1 MQPSVRIGVIGAGIL
16 GLATARELL
25 RRMPRAHLVVIE
37 KETEVATH
45 QSGRNSGVVH
55 SGLYYPEG
63 SLKAKLC
70 VDGVRALRDLCI
82 QRDLPYVEC
91 GKVIVATSAAAVPQL
106 ERLARRGTANGVPD
120 LSVVDRHGL
129 RDIEPQVRA
138 HAALVSPTTA
148 ITDFRQVSV
157 ALAEVVRELG
167 GALALGARV
176 TGIDERGGETVVT
189 TTAGEHVFDVVVNC
203 AGLHADR
210 VARLSGDGDEPRIV
224 PFRGDFWR
232 LTGASRQMVRGLV
245 YPLPDPAYP
254 FLGIHVTKTVDGG
267 VLLGPNAVV
276 ALARDRYAR
285 MSVRPRDVAETLM
298 WPGFWRLARRHLR
311 QGARELTR
319 SMSKRRFLAEARQL
333 VPALRAEDLAPAP
346 SGTRAQA
353 LERDGT
359 LVDDFRFSYRGR
371 TLNVRNAPSPA
382 ATSSLAIAQHI
393 ADEVEA
399 LGLG

>member
-1 MQPSVRIGVIGAGIL
+1 MSPSVRIGVIGAGIL

-25 RRMPRAHLVVIE
+25 RRSPRARLVVVE
-37 KETEVATH
+37 KEMEVATH

-70 VDGVRALRDLCI
+70 VDGVRLLREFCV
-82 QRDLPYVEC
+82 QRDLPYREC
-91 GKVIVATSAAAVPQL
+91 GKVIVATRPAAVPDL
-106 ERLARRGTANGVPD
+106 ERLARRGTANGVPK
-120 LSVVDRHGL
+120 LAVVDR
-129 RDIEPQVRA
+129 RDLHHIEPQVRG

-148 ITDFRQVSV
+148 ITDFRQVCS
-157 ALAEVVRELG
+157 ALAEEVRERG
-167 GALALGARV
+167 GTLAFGAKV
-176 TGIDERGGETVVT
+176 TSIDERGSETVVT

-203 AGLHADR
+203 AGLHTDR
-210 VARLSGDGDEPRIV
+210 VARLSGDIDEPRIV

-232 LTGASRQMVRGLV
+232 LTGESRQMVRGLV

-254 FLGIHVTKTVDGG
+254 FLGIHITKTVDGG
-267 VLLGPNAVV
+267 VLLGPNAVL
-276 ALARDRYAR
+276 ALARDRYGR
-285 MSVRPRDVAETLM
+285 MSVRPRDVLETVT
-298 WPGFWRLARRHLR
+298 WPGTWRLARRHVG
-311 QGARELTR
+311 QGVRELAR
-319 SMSKRRFLAEARQL
+319 SLSKRRFLAEARDL
-333 VPALRAEDLAPAP
+333 VPALRLEDLAPAP
-346 SGTRAQA
+346 SGIRAQA
-353 LERDGT
+353 LQRDGS

-399 LGLG
+399 LGHR